1 MIKEKSIDEFH
12 LGHRKRLK
20 ERLLKSPI
28 RTLPDYEI
36 LEMILF
42 SVFPRKDTKSLA
54 KKLLSKFG
62 SLAEIVNAD
71 STDLKSIEGV
81 GDALII
87 QMKLLSDIFS
97 RLHLPIDKPLQV
109 LNNWMSVINYC
120 NLTMGYKKVELFRVL
135 YLNKNNCLIADQLC
149 EHGTVDR
156 IQIYPREI
164 AKKALECNA
173 SAIILVHNHPSG
185 AIEPSKEDIEMTKQI
200 AKALSAISINLHDHL
215 IISKNSHYSF
225 RAKGLI

>member
-1 MIKEKSIDEFH
+1 MIKEKSSEEFH

-20 ERLLKSPI
+20 DRFLKSPI
-28 RTLPDYEI
+28 RSLPDYEI

-62 SLAEIVNAD
+62 SLADIVNAD

-97 RLHLPIDKPLQV
+97 RLHLPIDKPITV
-109 LNNWMSVINYC
+109 LNNWMSVIHYC
-120 NLTMGYKKVELFRVL
+120 NLTMGYKKIELFRVL

-156 IQIYPREI
+156 VQIYPREI

-185 AIEPSKEDIEMTKQI
+185 FTEPSKEDIEMTKQI
-200 AKALSAISINLHDHL
+200 AKALSAISVNLHDHL